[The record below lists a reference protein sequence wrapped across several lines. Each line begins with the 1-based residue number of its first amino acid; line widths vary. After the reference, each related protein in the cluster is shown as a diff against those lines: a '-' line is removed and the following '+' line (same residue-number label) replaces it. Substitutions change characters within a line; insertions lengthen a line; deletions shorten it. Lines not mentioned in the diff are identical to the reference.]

1 MAVQSAGERYLKS
14 RRTSTVALAASV
26 CSQWPTVS

>member
-14 RRTSTVALAASV
+14 RRTSTVALAMSV